1 MIESLFL
8 NNTSNRYKFV
18 MTPTRGKNL
27 WPPLQK
33 WNDDSTFRK
42 TKDSREHAL
51 LNYTKWALKAGSYW
65 WQ

>member
-8 NNTSNRYKFV
+8 NSTSNRYKFV

-33 WNDDSTFRK
+33 WNDDSTFRN

-51 LNYTKWALKAGSYW
+51 LNYTK
-65 WQ
+65 